1 MALVFSVSIVMALG
15 ISRRSL
21 SKRST
26 GAASGLPC
34 GACVRCFMLVLQF
47 VLVRGV
53 QSGVVHLLAIFP
65 LPAHPWGWVYV

>member
-1 MALVFSVSIVMALG
+1 MFSVSIVMALG

-21 SKRST
+21 SKRYT

-53 QSGVVHLLAIFP
+53 QSGLAMSSGPVTIYSIVF
-65 LPAHPWGWVYV
+65 H